1 MTVTFYIAGAIAI
14 IATLLSITRLNIVHA
29 LLYFIVSLLA
39 TGVIF
44 FLLGAPFAAALV
56 IIINAGAIIVLF
68 IFIVMMLNLGPQAS
82 QGERKLLNPKIWIG
96 PVILAIILV
105 IELVYSVRLQS
116 LEAGAVSIVSPKEV
130 GAALFGPY
138 IAGVELASMLL
149 LVGLL
154 GAYHLGRSGA
164 SKGDNR

>member
-1 MTVTFYIAGAIAI
+1 MTTAFYISGAIAI
-14 IATLLSITRLNIVHA
+14 IATFMAITRLNIVHA

-82 QGERKLLNPKIWIG
+82 EEERKLLNPKIWIG
-96 PVILAIILV
+96 PVILMIILV
-105 IELVYSVRLQS
+105 IELVYAVRLQS
-116 LEAGAVSIVSPKEV
+116 LEAAAVSIVSPKEV

-138 IAGVELASMLL
+138 IAGVELASILL

-154 GAYHLGRSGA
+154 GAYHLGRNVGG
-164 SKGDNR
+164 KGVSR

>member
-1 MTVTFYIAGAIAI
+1 MTAAFYIAGAIAI
-14 IATLLSITRLNIVHA
+14 IATFLAITRLNIVHA

-82 QGERKLLNPKIWIG
+82 EEERKLLNPKIWIG
-96 PVILAIILV
+96 PVLLVIILV
-105 IELVYSVRLQS
+105 IELVYAVRLQS

-130 GAALFGPY
+130 GAALFGSY

-164 SKGDNR
+164 GKGANQ

>member
-1 MTVTFYIAGAIAI
+1 MTAAFYIAGAIAI
-14 IATLLSITRLNIVHA
+14 IATFLAITRLNIVHA

-44 FLLGAPFAAALV
+44 FLLGASFAAALV

-68 IFIVMMLNLGPQAS
+68 IFVVMMLNLGQQAS
-82 QGERKLLNPKIWIG
+82 EDERKLLNPKIWIG
-96 PVILAIILV
+96 PAILAIILV
-105 IELVYSVRLQS
+105 IELIYAVSLQR
-116 LEAGAVSIVSPKEV
+116 LEAGAGNIVGPKEV
-130 GAALFGPY
+130 GVALFGPY

-154 GAYHLGRSGA
+154 GAYHLGRSQTGKGA
-164 SKGDNR
+164 NR